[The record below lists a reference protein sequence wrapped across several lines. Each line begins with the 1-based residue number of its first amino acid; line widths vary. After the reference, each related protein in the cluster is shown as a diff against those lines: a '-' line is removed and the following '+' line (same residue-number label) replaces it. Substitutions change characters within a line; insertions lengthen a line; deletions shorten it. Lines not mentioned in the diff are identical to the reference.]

1 MEADDVHCDLK
12 NEQLKKEEE
21 AEQQPV
27 SANNYRLHT
36 EKLTFRLFTYSS
48 SMTPV
53 LDSEAWT
60 LMIWTMQRCQNQRP
74 VL

>member
-1 MEADDVHCDLK
+1 MEADDVYCDLK

-21 AEQQPV
+21 EEAGQQPV

-36 EKLTFRLFTYSS
+36 ENFTFRLFTYSS

-60 LMIWTMQRCQNQRP
+60 LMIWTMQR
-74 VL
+74 

>member
-1 MEADDVHCDLK
+1 MEADNVYCDLK

-21 AEQQPV
+21 EEAGQQPV
-27 SANNYRLHT
+27 SANNDRLHT

-60 LMIWTMQRCQNQRP
+60 LMLWTMQR
-74 VL
+74 

>member
-1 MEADDVHCDLK
+1 MEADDVYCDLK

-21 AEQQPV
+21 EEEAGQQPV

-36 EKLTFRLFTYSS
+36 EKFTFRLFTYSS

-60 LMIWTMQRCQNQRP
+60 LMIWTMQR
-74 VL
+74 

>member
-1 MEADDVHCDLK
+1 MEADDVYCDLK

-21 AEQQPV
+21 EEAGQQPV

-36 EKLTFRLFTYSS
+36 EKLTFRLFAYSS

-60 LMIWTMQRCQNQRP
+60 LMIWRMQR
-74 VL
+74 

>member
-1 MEADDVHCDLK
+1 MEADDVYCDLK

-21 AEQQPV
+21 EEAGQQSV

-60 LMIWTMQRCQNQRP
+60 LMIWTMQR
-74 VL
+74 

>member
-1 MEADDVHCDLK
+1 MEADDVYCDLK

-21 AEQQPV
+21 EEEEARQQPV

-36 EKLTFRLFTYSS
+36 ENFTFRLFTYSS

-60 LMIWTMQRCQNQRP
+60 LMIWTMQR
-74 VL
+74 